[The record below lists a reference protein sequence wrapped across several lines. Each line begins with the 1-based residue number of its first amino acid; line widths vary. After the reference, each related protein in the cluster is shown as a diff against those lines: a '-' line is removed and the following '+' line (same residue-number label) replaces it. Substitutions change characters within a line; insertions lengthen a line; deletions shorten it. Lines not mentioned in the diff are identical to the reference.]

1 MSERV
6 KKQVKLVF
14 PTDLIKEPIVGR
26 LAKSKEF
33 DVMPNIRRARV
44 SDTAG
49 EIVMELEGTSEDLD
63 KGIKFLVCQG
73 VKVELVPGDLV
84 E

>member
-6 KKQVKLVF
+6 KRQVKLIF

-49 EIVMELEGTSEDLD
+49 EIVMELEGTEDDLD
-63 KGIKFLVCQG
+63 KGIEFLIAHG
-73 VKVELVPGDLV
+73 VKVELVPGDMV

>member
-6 KKQVKLVF
+6 KKQVKLIF
-14 PTDLIKEPIVGR
+14 PPHLIKEPIVGQ

-44 SDTAG
+44 SDTVG
-49 EIVMELEGTSEDLD
+49 EIVMELEGAEEDLD
-63 KGIKFLVCQG
+63 KGIEFLLSHG
-73 VKVELVPGDLV
+73 VKVELVPGDVV